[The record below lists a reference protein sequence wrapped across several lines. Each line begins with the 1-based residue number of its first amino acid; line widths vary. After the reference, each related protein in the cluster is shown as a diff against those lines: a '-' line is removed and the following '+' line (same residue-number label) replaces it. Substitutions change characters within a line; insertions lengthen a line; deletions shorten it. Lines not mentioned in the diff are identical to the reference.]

1 VRRKHKRWL
10 LLAVVLVGGAGAIW
24 YISRPDPVTVLVAQV
39 KRGAVERTV
48 VNTRAGTVNAC
59 RRAKLAPAVGGQIAA
74 LTVDEGDQVK
84 TGQLLIALWNEDLK
98 AEMALAR
105 SEARAA
111 SARAQS
117 ACAQSELAQ
126 REAER
131 LLQLRE
137 DRLVSEEQTD
147 RALAE
152 VKARRAQCRAARA
165 QGDVATAQVQVIQ
178 ANLERTRLRA
188 PFAGVI
194 AEITGEL
201 NEYTT
206 PSPPGIPTPP
216 AIDLIDNNCFYVSAP
231 IDEIDAAAI
240 EVGMPARITL
250 DAFGE
255 RAFSGTVSRIAA
267 YVLDLARQA
276 RTVSVEAEFADRGEY
291 ERLLAG
297 YSADVEVILK
307 VHANTLYIPTESIIG
322 RNKVLI
328 LNRGTGRLERRA
340 IDTGISNWDRTEV
353 KSGLASGEQVVV
365 SLDREGVRA
374 GALATTTR

>member
-1 VRRKHKRWL
+1 
-10 LLAVVLVGGAGAIW
+10 LAKSKLVE
-24 YISRPDPVTVLVAQV
+24 PNVAPL
-39 KRGAVERTV
+39 G
-48 VNTRAGTVNAC
+48 
-59 RRAKLAPAVGGQIAA
+59 P
-74 LTVDEGDQVK
+74 
-84 TGQLLIALWNEDLK
+84 K
-98 AEMALAR
+98 AM
-105 SEARAA
+105 SPPP
-111 SARAQS
+111 SH
-117 ACAQSELAQ
+117 
-126 REAER
+126 
-131 LLQLRE
+131 
-137 DRLVSEEQTD
+137 
-147 RALAE
+147 
-152 VKARRAQCRAARA
+152 
-165 QGDVATAQVQVIQ
+165 VAQ

-240 EVGMPARITL
+240 KVGMPARITL

-255 RAFSGTVSRIAA
+255 RAFSGTVRRVAA

-322 RNKVLI
+322 RNQVLI

-340 IDTGISNWDRTEV
+340 IDTGISNWDRTEIR
-353 KSGLASGEQVVV
+353 SGLASGEQVVV

-374 GALATTTR
+374 GALAAPAH